1 MSEYSIIDLRING
14 MKFYAVEKRNKI
26 SFYTSNIAAARYWI
40 RAEENDP
47 TLVKPFHHLNA
58 ASTPTET
65 PSGSINEEASGQP
78 SELVTETEEP
88 GMVPASPVEDQ
99 SESLSQS
106 DPEAPVK
113 PTRIS

>member
-1 MSEYSIIDLRING
+1 

-47 TLVKPFHHLNA
+47 TLVKPFHHQNA
-58 ASTPTET
+58 ASIPAEK
-65 PSGSINEEASGQP
+65 PIDSINEEASGQP
-78 SELVTETEEP
+78 SELVTETGEP
-88 GMVPASPVEDQ
+88 GMVPESPVEGQ
-99 SESLSQS
+99 SESQAQT
-106 DPEAPVK
+106 DPEVPVK